1 MAGGGGGRVGG
12 GRVTVKGVATQ
23 ASASDTPLADEM
35 ARISRAEFERYL
47 ADYRPLEEATI
58 SSLDESSEAAAM
70 GRAVTDQARARSAL
84 ERMRGRYGT
93 EVNPATMAAEARQNS
108 LSGALNTLTAGN
120 TAQLAD
126 LDNQR
131 QTLSGLLNV
140 GQSLRQESMGNY
152 SAASG
157 LEGAR
162 HSANQA
168 NAAAAKQQRAS
179 NRNAMIQAGVSLGA
193 AALFAF

>member
-1 MAGGGGGRVGG
+1 
-12 GRVTVKGVATQ
+12 
-23 ASASDTPLADEM
+23 
-35 ARISRAEFERYL
+35 
-47 ADYRPLEEATI
+47 
-58 SSLDESSEAAAM
+58 
-70 GRAVTDQARARSAL
+70 
-84 ERMRGRYGT
+84 
-93 EVNPATMAAEARQNS
+93 
-108 LSGALNTLTAGN
+108 
-120 TAQLAD
+120 
-126 LDNQR
+126 
-131 QTLSGLLNV
+131 
-140 GQSLRQESMGNY
+140 MGNY